1 MYASSRFFRL
11 FICNILIMLA
21 ISACGG
27 GGSKTV
33 YLNNGGSATPTPTA
47 TAMETPPPGE
57 SPTTTPTITP
67 TPTGSDTPSNT
78 PTPTATPTSTATPTP
93 TTSPTSTPAVVPVET
108 PLTEIPPQPYTPPAF
123 SGDFVH
129 GTTQSGNAVN
139 IWIRTGYNS
148 GTHLLHATISING
161 VAGTPESR
169 PMIWNDQLKR
179 WEMTLVASSSQARID
194 YRFTYRAQSVDG
206 LPKDSEFFVY
216 NLAGNNCTLAAP
228 TINPASAT
236 YDNPVDVTIT
246 SAIAGGTI
254 HYTIDGMTPSV
265 LSPIL
270 LGTEPIRVNTA
281 ATISAMTVTADGR
294 ESCITT
300 RNYLVERSSGGDPSV
315 SAPTFSMPAGTYDT
329 VVRVSLQTAT
339 TGAYIHYT
347 TDGSEPT
354 EQSRVFTQPIQV
366 RVGEPGEWGSFPGGV
381 ANIRAIAIKD
391 GVRSAE
397 SRGTY
402 ISTTRSDAT
411 EWDGMVTINVVNAT
425 KGKFPDS
432 EVYWAIVGKTWR
444 EEGAPVGSEQ
454 FVWVNRQGELVPM
467 STGDNDITLNGVGYT
482 TKYFRSIE
490 EQRTITIPAINSARI
505 MLSVGE
511 PMKIGVNVD
520 INGKIGYAG
529 ANVENPTDP
538 NLNIIFDFGEFAVV
552 PKGSPYQGIFIN
564 TTRVDH
570 FGFPLQL
577 SVTGEDGFKQTVGES
592 FEHSRDELFARFVI
606 EAPQE
611 FKGLA
616 QAPYAP
622 YRILAPAHATFKKTA
637 QVTGENSNYLDAYID
652 EVWNKWRSEDLKLK
666 LENDWPE
673 FTGRVEGESLVFTDG
688 IDTVRVARKPTTS
701 EAFLGNGALDDP
713 SGTGYIPGGLEQPSA
728 YHKQLQ
734 LQAQLAA
741 ALNRHVAHLQGRFWH
756 NANYFYPEG
765 EEANWYAKFWHDH
778 AINGQTYG
786 FSYDDVGGYSP
797 SIYTWSPK
805 TVTYT
810 VGW

>member
-27 GGSKTV
+27 GGGGTRV
-33 YLNNGGSATPTPTA
+33 IGIGGSTPTPTPTESPVATETPTTTATPTPDPAPTDGVTPTVTVTPTATVSPTPTA
-47 TAMETPPPGE
+47 TG
-57 SPTTTPTITP
+57 TPTSTSTP
-67 TPTGSDTPSNT
+67 TPTSS
-78 PTPTATPTSTATPTP
+78 
-93 TTSPTSTPAVVPVET
+93 VVPVET
-108 PLTEIPPQPYTPPAF
+108 TTPEIPSQPYTPPAF
-123 SGDFVH
+123 DGDFIH
-129 GTTQSGNAVN
+129 GASQSGNAVT
-139 IWIRTGYNS
+139 IWIRTGYDS
-148 GTHLLHATISING
+148 GTHLLHATITQDG

-169 PMIWNDQLKR
+169 PLLWNEELKR
-179 WEMTLVASSSQARID
+179 WEMTIVASSSQARID
-194 YRFTYRAQSVDG
+194 YRFTYSAKSVDG
-206 LPKDSEFFVY
+206 LPKDSEYFVY
-216 NLAGNNCTLAAP
+216 NLAGNNCLIAAP
-228 TINPASAT
+228 TITPASGT
-236 YDNPVDVTIT
+236 YGEPVTVSISSVSGAD
-246 SAIAGGTI
+246 I
-254 HYTIDGMTPSV
+254 HYTIDGSTPNI

-270 LGTEPIRVNTA
+270 TGDIRVNTV
-281 ATISAMTVTADGR
+281 ATIGAMAVTADGT

-300 RNYLVERSSGGDPSV
+300 RNYLVRDPMATPSPV
-315 SAPTFSMPAGTYDT
+315 DAPTFSHPSGTYDT
-329 VVRVSLQTAT
+329 VLRVALQTDT

-354 EQSRVFTQPIQV
+354 EQSRVFTQPVQV
-366 RVGEPGEWGSFPGGV
+366 RIGDGWGAFPDGQV
-381 ANIRAIAIKD
+381 RIRAIAIKN
-391 GVRSAE
+391 GVRSNETEA
-397 SRGTY
+397 SYTV
-402 ISTTRSDAT
+402 TTTDDKSD
-411 EWDGMVTINVVNAT
+411 WDGRVDINVVNGT
-425 KGKFPDS
+425 NGKYADS

-444 EEGAPVGSEQ
+444 AEGEPVGSER
-454 FVWVNRQGELVPM
+454 FVWVDREGNLVEM
-467 STGDNDITLNGVGYT
+467 SEGDNDEFINGVGYT
-482 TKYFRSIE
+482 SKYFRSIA
-490 EQRTITIPAINSARI
+490 EQSSVNIPAINSARI

-511 PMKIGVNVD
+511 PMKIGINTD
-520 INGKIGYAG
+520 INGKIAYAG

-538 NLNIIFDFGEFAVV
+538 NLEIIFDFGEFAIV
-552 PKGSPYQGIFIN
+552 PQDSPYRGIFIN

-577 SVTGEDGFKQTVGES
+577 SVTGEDGFVQTVGES

-606 EAPQE
+606 EAPEE
-611 FKGLA
+611 FKSLA

-622 YRILAPAHATFKKTA
+622 YRILAPAHATFKETQ
-637 QVTGENSNYLDAYID
+637 QVTGENANYLDAYID
-652 EVWNKWRSEDLKLK
+652 EVWAKWSSEELKLK

-673 FTGRVEGESLVFTDG
+673 FTGRVEGEALVFTDG
-688 IDTVRVARKPTTS
+688 LDTVRVARKPTTS

-713 SGTGYIPGGLEQPSA
+713 SGTGYVPGNLEQPQA

-741 ALNRHVAHLQGRFWH
+741 ALNRHVAHLQGRYWH

-778 AINGQTYG
+778 SINGQTYG